1 MLTQPYL
8 TFEGRAEEAI
18 NFYVKALGAKVN
30 MMLRFSE
37 APPAPESGEFKPA
50 EGAPLPPGDKIMH
63 ASLAIG
69 ENVVMMS
76 DGMCLGAAKA
86 EFKGFALSLTVK
98 DKAEAERVYGALAAD
113 GGNAQM
119 PLQETFF
126 SPAFGV
132 LADKFGVPWMVVVE
146 QAA

>member
-18 NFYVKALGAKVN
+18 DFYVKALGAKVT
-30 MMLRFSE
+30 MMFRFSE
-37 APPAPESGEFKPA
+37 SPPPPEGSPY
-50 EGAPLPPGDKIMH
+50 EGMPTPPGDKIMH
-63 ASLAIG
+63 ASLTIG
-69 ENVVMMS
+69 DNVVMMS
-76 DGMCLGAAKA
+76 DGMCMGPNKA
-86 EFKGFALSLTVK
+86 EFKGFALSLNVK
-98 DKAEAERVYGALAAD
+98 DKAEAERIYAALTAN
-113 GGNAQM
+113 GGTAQM
-119 PLQETFF
+119 PLEETFF